1 MRFINKYAVR
11 DSEEPIAGTETAS
24 VTPSSGERGKGIT
37 LSSMSSVHHVQLLR
51 KDFCIKYW

>member
-11 DSEEPIAGTETAS
+11 DSEEPIAGTKTAS

-37 LSSMSSVHHVQLLR
+37 FCQACHLLYHVQLLR
-51 KDFCIKYW
+51 KDFCIKY